1 MAGNRFNRL
10 PTSSIFMDA
19 FNRAMSS
26 AEAANDMQVANQ
38 IEGLKTAHN
47 QLASDMNVLA
57 AAVEREFLKMSHKID
72 EEDSISVSDQLS
84 WFLNSS

>member
-72 EEDSISVSDQLS
+72 EDDSISVSDQLS

>member
-1 MAGNRFNRL
+1 
-10 PTSSIFMDA
+10 MDA

-26 AEAANDMQVANQ
+26 AEAVNDMQVANQ

-72 EEDSISVSDQLS
+72 EDDSISVSDQIA
-84 WFLNSS
+84 WFMNSS

>member
-1 MAGNRFNRL
+1 MSGNRFNRL

-26 AEAANDMQVANQ
+26 AEAANNMQVANQ

-47 QLASDMNVLA
+47 QLANDMNVLA
-57 AAVEREFLKMSHKID
+57 AAVEREFLKMSHKIS
-72 EEDSISVSDQLS
+72 EDDTISVTDQLA
-84 WFLNSS
+84 WFMNGD

>member
-10 PTSSIFMDA
+10 PTSSIIMDA

-72 EEDSISVSDQLS
+72 EDDSISVSDQIA
-84 WFLNSS
+84 WFMNSS

>member
-26 AEAANDMQVANQ
+26 AEAANNMQVANQ

-47 QLASDMNVLA
+47 QLANDMNVLA
-57 AAVEREFLKMSHKID
+57 AAVEREFLKMSHKIS
-72 EEDSISVSDQLS
+72 EDDTISVTDQLA
-84 WFLNSS
+84 WFMNSS

>member
-26 AEAANDMQVANQ
+26 AEAANNMQVANQ

-47 QLASDMNVLA
+47 QLANDMNVLA
-57 AAVEREFLKMSHKID
+57 AAVEREFLKMSHKIS
-72 EEDSISVSDQLS
+72 EDDTISVTDQLA
-84 WFLNSS
+84 WFMNGD

>member
-19 FNRAMSS
+19 FNRAMRS
-26 AEAANDMQVANQ
+26 AEAANDIQVANQ
-38 IEGLKTAHN
+38 IERLKTAHN
-47 QLASDMNVLA
+47 QLANDMNVLA